1 MASQIQQLSYGGSAG
16 ACFGFGP
23 TDLIAFYGATP
34 IVQRATGNNPA
45 LAAYVTGAFGL
56 NSSANMQAL
65 LAAVVEIRATL
76 VGLGFMPAS

>member
-56 NSSANMQAL
+56 STGANMQQL
-65 LAAVVEIRATL
+65 LNTVIEIRATL
-76 VGLGFMPAS
+76 VGLGFMPAT